1 AVTKT
6 TSCSLTVNPATTSF
20 NFALTNGGGKS
31 VSQGAS
37 VANSIS
43 AALVSGTAQSVA
55 FSASGL
61 PTGATAAFSPTACT
75 PTRSSGLT
83 ISTTPAL
90 PTGTYTLSVPG
101 TGGCVTKPSCPTLRS
116 SALTTSF
123 NFALTNGG
131 GKSVSQGASVANTI
145 SAALV
150 SGTAQAVS
158 FSASGLPT
166 GATAA

>member
-6 TSCSLTVNPATTSF
+6 TSCSLTVNPATTS
-20 NFALTNGGGKS
+20 L
-31 VSQGAS
+31 
-37 VANSIS
+37 
-43 AALVSGTAQSVA
+43 
-55 FSASGL
+55 
-61 PTGATAAFSPTACT
+61 
-75 PTRSSGLT
+75 
-83 ISTTPAL
+83 
-90 PTGTYTLSVPG
+90 
-101 TGGCVTKPSCPTLRS
+101 
-116 SALTTSF
+116 

-166 GATAA
+166 GATAAFSPTACTPTCSSGLTISITRATRTGSSTITVTGVGGDVTNATTCSSRVTPSPTALT